1 MTTADNRLESIC
13 GEAQEADLFE
23 NDKLQQQHQTP
34 SLGSCF
40 KKKTEDDNIEMV
52 SLRKWVEENL

>member
-23 NDKLQQQHQTP
+23 NDKLQPQHQTP

-40 KKKTEDDNIEMV
+40 EKAEDDNIEMV